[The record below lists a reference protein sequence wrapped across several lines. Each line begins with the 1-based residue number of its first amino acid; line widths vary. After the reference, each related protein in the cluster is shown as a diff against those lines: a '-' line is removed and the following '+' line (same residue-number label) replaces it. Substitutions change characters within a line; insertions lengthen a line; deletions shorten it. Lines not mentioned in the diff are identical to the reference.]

1 MGVCALSGIVLREI
15 EMAKFKCR
23 HCGEVKKVDLREP
36 MGRYFLT
43 KAGRYKSYCTTKN
56 KTTFM
61 ERVK

>member
-1 MGVCALSGIVLREI
+1 
-15 EMAKFKCR
+15 MAKFKCR
-23 HCGEVKKVDLREP
+23 HCGTIRKVDLREP

-43 KAGRYKSYCTTKN
+43 KAGRLKSYCTTKN